1 MLKFPKEKL
10 KEIIIKEGFLKPEEF
25 DRLDE
30 ESSRK
35 QQSVADVLISQGL
48 ITQEYLYGLIAKS
61 LGISRFD
68 LNSQKIDEVALN
80 AVSEEIARRYR
91 LIIFNREPSGVLDA
105 AMEDP
110 SNIETIEFLEK
121 RFQAKIKPFLA
132 TEEELNRGF
141 ALYEA
146 KLAKDFKTIIE
157 ESVQKSLHSR
167 AAGLEQA
174 AAELP
179 VVAILDNLVSYAIS
193 SRASDIHM
201 EITESDFLIRYRI
214 DGVLHEVLRIP
225 KEIHSAIIA
234 RVKLLSG
241 LRIDEHSR
249 PQDGRFRYKI
259 SGDLMDIRVSVM
271 PVFYGEK
278 VEMRLLPAAQ
288 KPLSLEDVGLLPQM
302 VAIAEENFK
311 KTYGMFL
318 VCGPTGAGKTTTL
331 YSVLS
336 ILNKPEVNIVTIED
350 PVEYDMRY
358 ANQTQVNPAAGITF
372 ANGLRAILRQD
383 PNVIMIGE
391 IRDEETASI
400 AVQSALTGHLVLS
413 SLHTNDAATA
423 IPRLIDMKVPAFL
436 TAAVLNAVI
445 AQRLVRR
452 IHNDCIESYTIS
464 EAEEATVKKQLSDL
478 DIDPENFKLSR
489 TFYRGKGCSSDNFT
503 GYFGRVGIFEIL
515 NVTEEIRKLIISPEF
530 SLDAVNKKAREQ
542 GMVTMFEDG
551 LRKIELGL
559 TTLSEVLRVI
569 RE

>member
-10 KEIIIKEGFLKPEEF
+10 KEIIVKEGFLKPEEF

-30 ESSRK
+30 EASRK
-35 QQSVADVLISQGL
+35 QQNAADVLISQGL

-61 LGISRFD
+61 FGIIRFD
-68 LNSQKIDEVALN
+68 VNSQKIDELVLN
-80 AVSEEIARRYR
+80 LIPEEIARRYR
-91 LIIFNREPSGVLDA
+91 LMIFSRESSGVLDV

-110 SNIETIEFLEK
+110 ANLETVEFLE
-121 RFQAKIKPFLA
+121 RRLQAKVKPFLA
-132 TEEELNRGF
+132 TEEELSRGF

-146 KLAKDFKTIIE
+146 KLAKDFKQVIE
-157 ESVQKSLHSR
+157 ESVQKTLRSR
-167 AAGLEQA
+167 SAGLEQA
-174 AAELP
+174 ASELP

-201 EITESDFLIRYRI
+201 EITENDFLIRYRI

-225 KEIHSAIIA
+225 KEVHSAIIA
-234 RVKLLSG
+234 RVKLLGG

-259 SGDLMDIRVSVM
+259 GGDMMDVRVSVM

-278 VEMRLLPAAQ
+278 AEMRLLPASQ

-331 YSVLS
+331 YSVLN

-350 PVEYDMRY
+350 PIEYDMRY
-358 ANQTQVNPAAGITF
+358 VNQTQVNPAAGITF

-383 PNVIMIGE
+383 PNIIMVGE
-391 IRDEETASI
+391 IRDEETAGI

-423 IPRLIDMKVPAFL
+423 IPRLIDMKVPPFL

-464 EAEEATVKKQLSDL
+464 DVEEATIKKQLGDMG
-478 DIDPENFKLSR
+478 IGQENFKFSR
-489 TFYRGKGCSSDNFT
+489 TFYRGKGCPADNFT

-515 NVTEEIRKLIISPEF
+515 NVNEEIRKLIINPEL
-530 SLDAVNKKAREQ
+530 SLDEINKEARKQ

-559 TTLSEVLRVI
+559 TTLAEVLRVI

>member
-1 MLKFPKEKL
+1 MLKFPREKL
-10 KEIIIKEGFLKPEEF
+10 KEIIVKEGFLKPEEF

-30 ESSRK
+30 EAGRK
-35 QQSVADVLISQGL
+35 QQNAADILISQGL

-61 LGISRFD
+61 FNIDRFD
-68 LNSQKIDEVALN
+68 INSQKIDESALN
-80 AVSEEIARRYR
+80 LIPEEISRRHR
-91 LIIFNREPSGVLDA
+91 LIIFNREPDGVLDA

-110 SNIETIEFLEK
+110 SNLETVEFLE
-121 RFQAKIKPFLA
+121 RRLAAKIKPFLA
-132 TEEELNRGF
+132 TEEELSRGF

-146 KLAKDFKTIIE
+146 KLAKDFKQVIE
-157 ESVQKSLHSR
+157 ESVQKTLRSR
-167 AAGLEQA
+167 SAGLEQA

-179 VVAILDNLVSYAIS
+179 IVAILDNLVSYAIS

-201 EITESDFLIRYRI
+201 EIMENAFLVRYRI

-234 RVKLLSG
+234 RVKLLAG

-259 SGDLMDIRVSVM
+259 GGDLMDVRVSVM

-278 VEMRLLPAAQ
+278 AEMRLLPASQ
-288 KPLSLEDVGLLPQM
+288 KPLSLEDVGLLPHM
-302 VAIAEENFK
+302 VKIAEENFK

-331 YSVLS
+331 YSVLN

-358 ANQTQVNPAAGITF
+358 VNQTQVNPAAGITF

-383 PNVIMIGE
+383 PNIIMVGE
-391 IRDEETASI
+391 IRDEETAGI

-423 IPRLIDMKVPAFL
+423 IPRLIDMKVPPFL

-452 IHNDCIESYTIS
+452 IHTDCIESYTIS
-464 EAEEATVKKQLSDL
+464 EAEETMIKKQLL
-478 DIDPENFKLSR
+478 DMGIDQATYKISR
-489 TFYRGKGCSSDNFT
+489 TFYRGKGCAADNFT
-503 GYFGRVGIFEIL
+503 GYFGRIGIFEIL
-515 NVTEEIRKLIISPEF
+515 NVAEEIRKLIISPEF
-530 SLDAVNKKAREQ
+530 SLDAINKKAREQ

-551 LRKIELGL
+551 LRKVELGL
-559 TTLSEVLRVI
+559 TTISEVFRVI
-569 RE
+569 KE

>member
-1 MLKFPKEKL
+1 MLKFPKDKL
-10 KEIIIKEGFLKPEEF
+10 KEIIVKEGFLKPEEF

-30 ESSRK
+30 EASRK

-48 ITQEYLYGLIAKS
+48 ITQEYLYGLIAKF
-61 LGISRFD
+61 LGIERFD
-68 LNSQKIDEVALN
+68 LNRQKIDEKALN
-80 AVSEEIARRYR
+80 AVPEEIARRYR
-91 LIIFNREPSGVLDA
+91 LIIFNLEPSGVLDA

-110 SNIETIEFLEK
+110 ANIETIQFLEK
-121 RFQAKIKPFLA
+121 RFKIKVKPFLA
-132 TEEELNRGF
+132 TEEELSRGF

-146 KLAKDFKTIIE
+146 KLAKDFKQVIE
-157 ESVQKSLHSR
+157 ESVRKSLRSR
-167 AAGLEQA
+167 SAGLEQA
-174 AAELP
+174 ASELP
-179 VVAILDNLVSYAIS
+179 IVAILDNLISYAIS
-193 SRASDIHM
+193 ARASDIHM

-214 DGVLHEVLRIP
+214 DGVLHEVLRIS
-225 KEIHSAIIA
+225 KEIHPAIIA
-234 RVKLLSG
+234 RVKLLGG

-259 SGDLMDIRVSVM
+259 GGDLMDVRVSVM

-278 VEMRLLPAAQ
+278 AEMRLLPAAQ
-288 KPLSLEDVGLLPQM
+288 KPLSLEDVGLLPNV

-318 VCGPTGAGKTTTL
+318 VCGPTGSGKTTTL
-331 YSVLS
+331 YSVLN
-336 ILNKPEVNIVTIED
+336 ILNRPEVNIVTIED

-423 IPRLIDMKVPAFL
+423 IPRLIDMKVPPFL

-464 EAEEATVKKQLSDL
+464 EAEEATVKKQLADLGIDL
-478 DIDPENFKLSR
+478 DKFKLSR
-489 TFYRGKGCSSDNFT
+489 TFYRGKGCSADNFT

-515 NVTEEIRKLIISPEF
+515 NVTEEIRKLIISPEL
-530 SLDAVNKKAREQ
+530 SLDMINKKSREQ

>member
-10 KEIIIKEGFLKPEEF
+10 KEIIVKEGFLKPEEF

-30 ESSRK
+30 EAGRK
-35 QQSVADVLISQGL
+35 QQNVADILISQGL
-48 ITQEYLYGLIAKS
+48 ITQEYLYGLVAKA
-61 LGISRFD
+61 LGFERF
-68 LNSQKIDEVALN
+68 NVNIQKIDEAVLN
-80 AVSEEIARRYR
+80 IIPEEIARRYR
-91 LIIFNREPSGVLDA
+91 VIIFNRELSGILDA

-110 SNIETIEFLEK
+110 ANIETLEFLEK
-121 RFQAKIKPFLA
+121 RFQAKFKPFLA

-146 KLAKDFKTIIE
+146 KLAKDFKQVIE
-157 ESVQKSLHSR
+157 ESVQKSMHSR
-167 AAGLEQA
+167 STGLEQA
-174 AAELP
+174 ASELP
-179 VVAILDNLVSYAIS
+179 IVAILDNLVSYAIS

-201 EITESDFLIRYRI
+201 EIMENDFIIRYRI
-214 DGVLHEVLRIP
+214 DGVLHEALRIP
-225 KEIHSAIIA
+225 KEIHPAIVA

-259 SGDLMDIRVSVM
+259 SGDLMDVRVSVM

-288 KPLSLEDVGLLPQM
+288 KPLSLEDVGLLPNM
-302 VAIAEENFK
+302 VAVAEENFK

-358 ANQTQVNPAAGITF
+358 VNQTQVNVAAGITF

-383 PNVIMIGE
+383 PNVIMVGE

-423 IPRLIDMKVPAFL
+423 IPRLIDMKIPPFL

-464 EAEEATVKKQLSDL
+464 EAEEATIRKQLVDL
-478 DIDPENFKLSR
+478 GINPDNFKFSR
-489 TFYRGKGCSSDNFT
+489 TFYRGKGCMADNFT
-503 GYFGRVGIFEIL
+503 GYLGRVGIFEIL
-515 NVTEEIRKLIISPEF
+515 NVTEEIRKLIIDPEL
-530 SLDAVNKKAREQ
+530 SLDAINKKAREN
-542 GMVTMFEDG
+542 GMITMFEDG